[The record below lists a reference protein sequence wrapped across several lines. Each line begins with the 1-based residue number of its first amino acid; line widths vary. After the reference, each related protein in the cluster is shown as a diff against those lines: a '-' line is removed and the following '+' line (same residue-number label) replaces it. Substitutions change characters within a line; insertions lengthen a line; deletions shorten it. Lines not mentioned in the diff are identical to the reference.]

1 MDGNDHRE
9 NLAGNEN
16 RTGLGFAIGACAPLL
31 LFAAQ
36 LALATAPAPSDC
48 MSAASPCLSPAAELR
63 IGDAIV
69 LLFST
74 VTTLVLVHFAR
85 KNAQV
90 AIESAPGTQA
100 SLTASMA
107 LRIARLAVGALVL
120 AWAWFLFLH
129 RYF

>member
-1 MDGNDHRE
+1 M
-9 NLAGNEN
+9 
-16 RTGLGFAIGACAPLL
+16 
-31 LFAAQ
+31 
-36 LALATAPAPSDC
+36 
-48 MSAASPCLSPAAELR
+48 ELR

-74 VTTLVLVHFAR
+74 LTTLVLVHFAR

-90 AIESAPGTQA
+90 AIENAPGTQA
-100 SLTASMA
+100 SVTASTA